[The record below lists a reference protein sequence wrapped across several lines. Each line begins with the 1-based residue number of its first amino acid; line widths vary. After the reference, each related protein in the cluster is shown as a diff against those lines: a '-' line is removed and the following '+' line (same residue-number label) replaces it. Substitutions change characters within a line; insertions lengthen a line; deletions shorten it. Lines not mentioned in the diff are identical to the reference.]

1 MAEITKDFVES
12 IHVKKRS
19 LELQEELE
27 RCIKVLK
34 DGYDPE
40 KIVLFGSFVNDNV
53 KRWSD
58 INLVIIKETN
68 QPFLDR
74 TKEVILLLQPRV
86 GIDIL
91 VYTPSEFR
99 DLCAKRAFFKNEICA
114 KGRTVYERGGS
125 PPANP

>member
-1 MAEITKDFVES
+1 LTEITKDYVES
-12 IHVKKRS
+12 IHVKKRT
-19 LELQEELE
+19 LKLQEELE
-27 RCIKVLK
+27 RCIKVLR

-40 KIVLFGSFVNDNV
+40 KIILFGSFVNDKV

-58 INLVIIKETN
+58 IDLVIIKETN

-74 TKEVILLLQPRV
+74 IKEVILLLQPKV

-91 VYTPSEFR
+91 VYTPSEFKN
-99 DLCAKRAFFKNEICA
+99 LSATRAFFKNEICS

-125 PPANP
+125 KLG

>member
-1 MAEITKDFVES
+1 
-12 IHVKKRS
+12 

-34 DGYDPE
+34 DKYDPE
-40 KIVLFGSFVNDNV
+40 RIILFGSFVNDNV

-58 INLVIIKETN
+58 IDLVIIKETN

-91 VYTPSEFR
+91 VYTPNEFR
-99 DLCAKRAFFKNEICA
+99 DLCATRAFFKNEICS

-125 PPANP
+125 KLG

>member
-1 MAEITKDFVES
+1 LTEITKDYVES
-12 IHVKKRS
+12 IYVRKRS

-27 RCIKVLK
+27 RCIKVLR

-40 KIVLFGSFVNDNV
+40 RIILFGSFVNDNV

-58 INLVIIKETN
+58 IDLVIIKETN

-74 TKEVILLLQPRV
+74 IKEVILLLQPKI
-86 GIDIL
+86 GLDIL
-91 VYTPSEFR
+91 VYTPSEFKN
-99 DLCAKRAFFKNEICA
+99 LSATRAFFKNEISS

-125 PPANP
+125 KLG